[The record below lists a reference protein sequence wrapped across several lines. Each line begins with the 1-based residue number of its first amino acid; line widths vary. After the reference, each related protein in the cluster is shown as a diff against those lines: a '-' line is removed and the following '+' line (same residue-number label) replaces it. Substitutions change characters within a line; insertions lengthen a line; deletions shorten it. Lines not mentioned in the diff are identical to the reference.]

1 MEKGKR
7 DERKGAVIKAQIA
20 KLQNLIQR
28 YLKEILIALVLAVV
42 AAIAVEVYKNEAH
55 KKNIE
60 VNRKATATIV
70 AYDKDGKAL
79 AQGSGVFINATG
91 LLVTNYHVV
100 QGSDIG
106 KTVAKLST
114 GAFYRLRGIG
124 GLDKKADVALLQF
137 AATETPHIKGMGD
150 SDALLSGQKVIVIGS
165 PMHLENSI
173 SEGIIANPARLL
185 FGLKFI
191 QFTAPISSGSSGGG
205 LFDDDGKAIGITTAS
220 VLDENNTIQNLNL
233 AIPIN
238 LVKEAYTGS
247 AKKLTEESPDYYYSL
262 GQLAETKDDWDKAIE
277 YYQKALSLNDEYADA
292 YIGLG
297 NAYYEK
303 GGYDLEVSNYEKAV
317 SINSKNYYYFY
328 LLGAAYEDNQ
338 EYAKAKKAY
347 TIALSIKPDHKDTLH
362 DFAILSIAS
371 GDCAQAN
378 ELISKLEEINVG
390 MARNLEVLMRR
401 ACQ

>member
-1 MEKGKR
+1 MEKRKR
-7 DERKGAVIKAQIA
+7 DERKWGVIKAQIS
-20 KLQNLIQR
+20 KFQNLIQH

-42 AAIAVEVYKNEAH
+42 AAIAIEVYNNQAH
-55 KKNIE
+55 KNNIE

-70 AYDKDGKAL
+70 AYDRDGKAV
-79 AQGSGVFINATG
+79 AQGSGIFINATG

-114 GAFYRLRGIG
+114 GAFYHLRGIG

-137 AATETPHIKGMGD
+137 DATETPHIKGMGD

-165 PMHLENSI
+165 PLSLENSI

-185 FGLKFI
+185 SGLKFI
-191 QFTAPISSGSSGGG
+191 QFTAPISPGSSGGG
-205 LFDDDGKAIGITTAS
+205 LFDSHGKAIGITSAS
-220 VLDENNTIQNLNL
+220 LRGENNTAQNLNL

-238 LVKEAYTGS
+238 LVKEASTGS

-262 GQLAETKDDWDKAIE
+262 GQLAEMKDDWDKAIA
-277 YYQKALSLNDEYADA
+277 YYQKALSLDDKYADA

-297 NAYYEK
+297 TAYYEK

-317 SINSKNYYYFY
+317 SIDPKNYYYFY
-328 LLGAAYEDNQ
+328 VLGTAYEDIQ
-338 EYAKAKKAY
+338 EYIKAKKAY
-347 TIALSIKPDHKDTLH
+347 MIALSIKPDDKDTLH
-362 DFAILSIAS
+362 DFAILSIAIE
-371 GDCAQAN
+371 DCEQAN
-378 ELISKLEEINVG
+378 QLISKLEELDVG
-390 MARNLEVLMRR
+390 MARKLEVLMRR